1 MIKYLHKLGGMNM
14 ANICLIDDE
23 KALNQVLKTYL
34 ERDGHP
40 ITAYKI
46 SIGKQT
52 GIHCMIFILLTS
64 CFQMVV
70 APN

>member
-1 MIKYLHKLGGMNM
+1 MNM

-34 ERDGHP
+34 ERRWSLSCIP

-52 GIHCMIFILLTS
+52 GTHCMIFILLTS

-70 APN
+70 ALN

>member
-1 MIKYLHKLGGMNM
+1 M

-23 KALNQVLKTYL
+23 KALNQVLKPIWNAMVTQL
-34 ERDGHP
+34 LP

-52 GIHCMIFILLTS
+52 GTHCMIFILLTS

>member
-1 MIKYLHKLGGMNM
+1 M

-34 ERDGHP
+34 ERDGHSVAP

-52 GIHCMIFILLTS
+52 GTHCMIFILLTS